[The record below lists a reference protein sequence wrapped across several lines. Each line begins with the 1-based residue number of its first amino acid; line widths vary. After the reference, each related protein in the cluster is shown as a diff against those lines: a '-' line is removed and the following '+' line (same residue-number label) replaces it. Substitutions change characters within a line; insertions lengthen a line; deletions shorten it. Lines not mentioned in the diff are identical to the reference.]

1 MHFLD
6 SIPEYIFESIGF
18 IAGITACFVIA
29 LQVVKENKSKQL
41 SSLSHGYVIG
51 WGLIFIFWGLYGIRF
66 DAIALWTTNGIASIL
81 QTILYIVIVKK
92 RNRLVS

>member
-1 MHFLD
+1 MNFLD
-6 SIPEYIFESIGF
+6 FIPGYIFESIGF

-29 LQVVKENKSKQL
+29 LQVIKEYKSKQP

-66 DAIALWTTNGIASIL
+66 DAIALWTTNSIASIL
-81 QTILYIVIVKK
+81 QAILFIVIVKK
-92 RNRLVS
+92 QKQ